1 MSLPLCE
8 TITALETKVLSL
20 VIPVY
25 GNEGSLPELL
35 ASIAKL
41 NKTLRGDFEAVFVV
55 DASPDNC
62 YMLLR
67 QQLPIQTFRSQL
79 VLLSR
84 NFGSFAAIRMGLQF
98 GRGQRFA
105 VMAADLQEPPELVL
119 KIDAILRRDEADVVI
134 GVREGRND
142 PVASRLMSGVFWWL
156 YRKFV
161 MAEIPPG
168 GVDIFG
174 CNRDFRDTLLTLEE
188 RHSSLI
194 GQLFWLGYRRSYVS
208 YTRLERQHGKSGWT
222 FRKKWKYLMDSAFSF
237 TDLPIKLLIRIGAVG
252 TVLVAMLSIVVV
264 IARLNGLITV
274 PGYAMTILTIALLG
288 SMNLFG
294 LGIVG
299 VYAWRTYENTKQ
311 RPNAIQRQSHVFE
324 GAHAREY

>member
-1 MSLPLCE
+1 M
-8 TITALETKVLSL
+8 LSL
-20 VIPVY
+20 IVPVY
-25 GNEGSLPELL
+25 GNEGSLPDLL
-35 ASIAKL
+35 AAVTRL
-41 NKTLRGDFEAVFVV
+41 NDSVDGDFETVFVV

-67 QQLPIQTFRSQL
+67 QQLPRQTFRSQL

-98 GRGQRFA
+98 AKGQRFA

-119 KIDAILRRDEADVVI
+119 RMNDILRRDEADVVV
-134 GVREGRND
+134 GVREGRSD
-142 PVASRLMSGVFWWL
+142 PLASRLMSGAFWWL
-156 YRKFV
+156 YRKYV
-161 MAEIPPG
+161 MHDIPPG
-168 GVDIFG
+168 GVDMFG

-188 RHSSLI
+188 QHSSLI
-194 GQLFWLGYRRSYVS
+194 GQLFWVGYRRSVVG

-237 TDLPIKLLIRIGAVG
+237 TDLPIKLLIRVGALG
-252 TVLVAMLSIVVV
+252 TAFVAALGLVVV
-264 IARLNGLITV
+264 AARLNGLITV

-311 RPNAIQRQSHVFE
+311 RPNAIYRQSHVFE
-324 GAHAREY
+324 GAHAHQH

>member
-1 MSLPLCE
+1 M
-8 TITALETKVLSL
+8 LSL
-20 VIPVY
+20 IVPVY
-25 GNEGSLPELL
+25 GNEGSLAELL
-35 ASIAKL
+35 AAVTKL
-41 NKTLRGDFEAVFVV
+41 NVSLGGEFETVFVV

-67 QQLPIQTFRSQL
+67 QQLPQQSFRSQL

-98 GRGQRFA
+98 AKGQRFA

-119 KIDAILRRDEADVVI
+119 QMNAILLRDEADVGV
-134 GVREGRND
+134 GVREGRSD
-142 PVASRLMSGVFWWL
+142 PLASRLMSGAFWWL
-156 YRKFV
+156 YRKYV
-161 MAEIPPG
+161 IADIPPG
-168 GVDIFG
+168 GVDMFG

-194 GQLFWLGYRRSYVS
+194 GQLFWVGYRRSIVG

-222 FRKKWKYLMDSAFSF
+222 FKKKWKYLMDSVFSF
-237 TDLPIKLLIRIGAVG
+237 TDLPIKLLIRVGAIGTAFVTTLG
-252 TVLVAMLSIVVV
+252 LVVV
-264 IARLNGLITV
+264 VARLNGFIDV
-274 PGYAMTILTIALLG
+274 PGYAITILTIALLG
-288 SMNLFG
+288 AMNLFG

-311 RPNAIQRQSHVFE
+311 RPNAIHRQSHVFE
-324 GAHAREY
+324 GARAHQY

>member
-1 MSLPLCE
+1 M
-8 TITALETKVLSL
+8 LSL
-20 VIPVY
+20 IIPVY
-25 GNEGSLPELL
+25 GNEGSLPDLLL
-35 ASIAKL
+35 AVTGLSNRL
-41 NKTLRGDFEAVFVV
+41 GGDFEAVFVV

-62 YMLLR
+62 YLLLR
-67 QQLPIQTFRSQL
+67 QQLPKQSFRSQL

-98 GRGQRFA
+98 AKGQRFA

-119 KIDAILRRDEADVVI
+119 KMDAILQRDEADVVV
-134 GVREGRND
+134 GVREARND
-142 PVASRLMSGVFWWL
+142 PLLSRLMSGGFWWL
-156 YRKFV
+156 YRKYV
-161 MAEIPPG
+161 MADIPPG
-168 GVDIFG
+168 GVDMFG

-194 GQLFWLGYRRSYVS
+194 GQLFWVGYRRSVVG
-208 YTRLERQHGKSGWT
+208 YTRLERQNGKSGWT
-222 FRKKWKYLMDSAFSF
+222 FKKKWKYLMDSAFSF

-252 TVLVAMLSIVVV
+252 TILVAALSVVVLVA
-264 IARLNGLITV
+264 RLKGLITV

-311 RPNAIQRQSHVFE
+311 RPNAIYRQSHVFE
-324 GAHAREY
+324 GVHARQQ

>member
-1 MSLPLCE
+1 M
-8 TITALETKVLSL
+8 LSL

-35 ASIAKL
+35 AAVAKL
-41 NKTLRGDFEAVFVV
+41 NDSLGGEFESVFVV

-62 YMLLR
+62 YLLLR
-67 QQLPIQTFRSQL
+67 QQLPQQSFRSQL

-84 NFGSFAAIRMGLQF
+84 NFGSFSAIRMGLQF
-98 GRGQRFA
+98 ARGERFA

-119 KIDAILRRDEADVVI
+119 QMDAILRRDEADVVV
-134 GVREGRND
+134 GVREGRMD
-142 PVASRLMSGVFWWL
+142 PLASRLMSGAFWWL
-156 YRKFV
+156 YRKYV
-161 MAEIPPG
+161 MADIPPG

-188 RHSSLI
+188 QHSSLI
-194 GQLFWLGYRRSYVS
+194 GQLFWIGYRRSVVG
-208 YTRLERQHGKSGWT
+208 YTRLERLHGKSGWT
-222 FRKKWKYLMDSAFSF
+222 FKKKWKYLMDSAFSF
-237 TDLPIKLLIRIGAVG
+237 TDLPIKLLIRIGAIG
-252 TVLVAMLSIVVV
+252 TLLVATLSLVVV
-264 IARLNGLITV
+264 VARINGFIAV

-311 RPNAIQRQSHVFE
+311 RPNAIHRQSHVFE
-324 GAHAREY
+324 GANARQH

>member
-1 MSLPLCE
+1 M
-8 TITALETKVLSL
+8 LSL
-20 VIPVY
+20 IVPVY
-25 GNEGSLPELL
+25 GNEGSLPDLL
-35 ASIAKL
+35 AAVSRL
-41 NKTLRGDFEAVFVV
+41 NDALDGEFETVFVV

-62 YMLLR
+62 YVLLR
-67 QQLPIQTFRSQL
+67 QQLPQQSFRSQL

-98 GRGQRFA
+98 AKGERFA

-119 KIDAILRRDEADVVI
+119 KMDAILRRDEADVVV

-142 PVASRLMSGVFWWL
+142 PLASRLMSGAFWWL
-156 YRKFV
+156 YRTYV
-161 MAEIPPG
+161 MPDIPPG
-168 GVDIFG
+168 GVDMFG

-194 GQLFWLGYRRSYVS
+194 GQLFWVGYRRSVVG

-222 FRKKWKYLMDSAFSF
+222 FRKKWKYLMDSVFSF
-237 TDLPIKLLIRIGAVG
+237 TDLPIKLLIRIGALG
-252 TVLVAMLSIVVV
+252 TLFVAILGIVVV
-264 IARLNGLITV
+264 LARLNGLITV

-288 SMNLFG
+288 SMNLLG

-311 RPNAIQRQSHVFE
+311 RPNAIHRRSHVFE
-324 GAHAREY
+324 GVHEHQH

>member
-1 MSLPLCE
+1 M
-8 TITALETKVLSL
+8 LSL
-20 VIPVY
+20 IIPVY
-25 GNEGSLPELL
+25 GNEGSLAELL
-35 ASIAKL
+35 LAVTQL
-41 NKTLRGDFEAVFVV
+41 NESLSGEFETVFVV

-67 QQLPIQTFRSQL
+67 KQLPQQNFRSQL

-98 GRGQRFA
+98 AKGQRFA

-119 KIDAILRRDEADVVI
+119 QMDAILRRDEADVVV
-134 GVREGRND
+134 GVREGRSD
-142 PVASRLMSGVFWWL
+142 PLVSRLMSGTFWWL
-156 YRKFV
+156 YRKYV
-161 MAEIPPG
+161 MADIPPG
-168 GVDIFG
+168 GVDMFG

-188 RHSSLI
+188 QHSSLI
-194 GQLFWLGYRRSYVS
+194 GQLFWVGYRRSVVG

-222 FRKKWKYLMDSAFSF
+222 FKKKWKYLMDSVFSF

-252 TVLVAMLSIVVV
+252 TAFVATLGLVVV
-264 IARLNGLITV
+264 LAHLRGLIAV

-288 SMNLFG
+288 SMNLLG

-311 RPNAIQRQSHVFE
+311 RPNAIHRQAHVFE
-324 GAHAREY
+324 GVHAHQN

>member
-1 MSLPLCE
+1 M
-8 TITALETKVLSL
+8 LSL
-20 VIPVY
+20 IVPVY

-35 ASIAKL
+35 AAVTKL
-41 NKTLRGDFEAVFVV
+41 NTSLGGEFETVFVV

-67 QQLPIQTFRSQL
+67 QQLPQQPFHSQL

-84 NFGSFAAIRMGLQF
+84 NFGSFAAIRTGLQF
-98 GRGQRFA
+98 AKGNRFA

-119 KIDAILRRDEADVVI
+119 QMDAILRRDEADVVV

-142 PVASRLMSGVFWWL
+142 PLASRLMSSAFWWL
-156 YRKFV
+156 YRKYV

-168 GVDIFG
+168 GVDMFG

-188 RHSSLI
+188 QHSSLI
-194 GQLFWLGYRRSYVS
+194 GQLFWVGYRRSVVG

-222 FRKKWKYLMDSAFSF
+222 FKKKWKYLMDSAFSF
-237 TDLPIKLLIRIGAVG
+237 TDLPIKLLVRIGAVG
-252 TVLVAMLSIVVV
+252 TVLVGVLGLVVV
-264 IARLNGLITV
+264 VARLNGLIVV

-311 RPNAIQRQSHVFE
+311 RPNAIYRQSHVFE
-324 GAHAREY
+324 GADAHQK

>member
-1 MSLPLCE
+1 M
-8 TITALETKVLSL
+8 LSL
-20 VIPVY
+20 IVPVY

-35 ASIAKL
+35 AAVTKL
-41 NKTLRGDFEAVFVV
+41 NCSVGGEFEVVFVV

-67 QQLPIQTFRSQL
+67 QQLPQQTFRSQL

-98 GRGQRFA
+98 AKGERFA
-105 VMAADLQEPPELVL
+105 VMAADLQEPPELVQQM
-119 KIDAILRRDEADVVI
+119 DAILRRDEADVVV

-142 PVASRLMSGVFWWL
+142 PLSSRLMSGAFWWL
-156 YRKFV
+156 YRKYV
-161 MAEIPPG
+161 MADIPPG
-168 GVDIFG
+168 GVDMFG
-174 CNRDFRDTLLTLEE
+174 CNRAFRDTLLTLEE
-188 RHSSLI
+188 QHSSLI
-194 GQLFWLGYRRSYVS
+194 GQLFWVGYRRSVVG
-208 YTRLERQHGKSGWT
+208 YTRRERQHGKSGWT
-222 FRKKWKYLMDSAFSF
+222 FKKKWKYLMDSAFSF
-237 TDLPIKLLIRIGAVG
+237 SDLPIKLLIRIGAVG
-252 TVLVAMLSIVVV
+252 TGLVAVLGLIVVV
-264 IARLNGLITV
+264 ARLNGLIAV

-311 RPNAIQRQSHVFE
+311 RPSAIHRQSHVFE
-324 GAHAREY
+324 GTHAHQQ

>member
-1 MSLPLCE
+1 MFSL
-8 TITALETKVLSL
+8 IV
-20 VIPVY
+20 PVY

-35 ASIAKL
+35 SAVSKL
-41 NKTLRGDFEAVFVV
+41 NDSLGGEFETVFVV

-62 YMLLR
+62 YLLLR
-67 QQLPIQTFRSQL
+67 KQLPQQPFRSQL
-79 VLLSR
+79 ILLSR

-98 GRGQRFA
+98 AQGERFA

-119 KIDAILRRDEADVVI
+119 QMDAILRRDEADVVV

-142 PVASRLMSGVFWWL
+142 PLASRLMSGAFWWL
-156 YRKFV
+156 YRKYV
-161 MAEIPPG
+161 MADIPPG
-168 GVDIFG
+168 GVDMFG

-194 GQLFWLGYRRSYVS
+194 GQLFWVGYRRSIVG
-208 YTRLERQHGKSGWT
+208 YTRLERQNGSSGWT
-222 FRKKWKYLMDSAFSF
+222 FSKKWKYLMDSVFSF
-237 TDLPIKLLIRIGAVG
+237 TDLPIKLLIRIGAAG
-252 TVLVAMLSIVVV
+252 TAFVAVLGLVVV
-264 IARLNGLITV
+264 AAQLRGLIAV

-288 SMNLFG
+288 SMNLLG

-311 RPNAIQRQSHVFE
+311 RPNAIHRQSHVFQ
-324 GAHAREY
+324 GVHAHQH

>member
-1 MSLPLCE
+1 M
-8 TITALETKVLSL
+8 LSL
-20 VIPVY
+20 IVPVY

-35 ASIAKL
+35 AAVTRL
-41 NKTLRGDFEAVFVV
+41 NDSVGGDFETVFVV

-62 YMLLR
+62 YVLLR
-67 QQLPIQTFRSQL
+67 KQLPQQRFRSQL

-98 GRGQRFA
+98 AKGNRFA

-119 KIDAILRRDEADVVI
+119 RMNDILQRDEADVVV
-134 GVREGRND
+134 GVREGRSD
-142 PVASRLMSGVFWWL
+142 PLASRLMSGAFWWL
-156 YRKFV
+156 YRKYV
-161 MAEIPPG
+161 MPDVPPG
-168 GVDIFG
+168 GVDMFG

-194 GQLFWLGYRRSYVS
+194 GQLFWVGYRRSVVP

-237 TDLPIKLLIRIGAVG
+237 TDLPIKLLIRVGAAG
-252 TVLVAMLSIVVV
+252 TALVTALAVVV
-264 IARLNGLITV
+264 VVARLNGLIAV
-274 PGYAMTILTIALLG
+274 PGYAMTILTMALLG
-288 SMNLFG
+288 SINLFG

-311 RPNAIQRQSHVFE
+311 RPNAIYRQSHVFE
-324 GAHAREY
+324 GAHVHAHQR